1 MVWGPQVAGRA
12 KRAALA
18 TVLALSILL
27 GFDGAPA
34 NAQTSGPDAAA
45 LISSVGALN
54 RECRGVSGPNTQRS
68 CDQRERVYE
77 ALRQKGWCW
86 GRPEQ
91 AEYQKWW
98 TPCGGGRSAALLLYE
113 NDLIPLQRAFAV
125 AYVASLCRLRSE
137 GYLRTFYEIRQSAFE
152 AEQARGRLSQEEW
165 ARASDN
171 LNTIYQAA
179 ERETGFRRADANTL
193 TATCA
198 SLPTDPNL
206 RKLDDAYQKII
217 AGRR

>member
-1 MVWGPQVAGRA
+1 MASRA
-12 KRAALA
+12 KRASLA
-18 TVLALSILL
+18 TILALGILV
-27 GFDGAPA
+27 GFKGAPSD
-34 NAQTSGPDAAA
+34 AQTSGPDAST
-45 LISSVGALN
+45 LIASVGALN

-68 CDQRERVYE
+68 CDQRDKVLE

-86 GRPEQ
+86 GRPDQ

-98 TPCGGGRSAALLLYE
+98 TPCGDGRSAALLQYE

-137 GYLRTFYEIRQSAFE
+137 GYLRTFYEIRQQAFE
-152 AEQARGRLSQEEW
+152 AEQARGRLSQDEW
-165 ARASDN
+165 ARAGDN

-179 ERETGFRRADANTL
+179 ERETGFRRADATTL

-206 RKLDDAYQKII
+206 RKLDDAYQKIM
-217 AGRR
+217 ASRR